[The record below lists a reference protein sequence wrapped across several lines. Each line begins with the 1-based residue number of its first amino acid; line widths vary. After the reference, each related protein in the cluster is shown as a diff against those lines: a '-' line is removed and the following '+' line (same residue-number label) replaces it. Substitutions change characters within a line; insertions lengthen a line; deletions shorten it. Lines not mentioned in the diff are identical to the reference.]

1 MELRT
6 HQQQAISKA
15 WGKEAFAYLMEQGSG
30 KTATILVEAQRLF
43 LAGEINAL
51 LVFAPNAV
59 HRNWLLE
66 AEKFLSVTYKAF
78 AWSASLTKSETK
90 ELVAL
95 FNSPQD
101 TLKIYTVNIEGM
113 SASKAIAASNAFAS
127 STSCMAVVD
136 ESTRIKNITAK
147 RTKHIIDVG
156 ALAKYR
162 RIATG
167 TPITNSPLDLFAQFA
182 FLDERIIGAKNFFM
196 FKARYAVT
204 KDITVRVKRGS
215 SLIERRVKKV
225 VGAKNVDELYAK
237 IEPYSFIVRKEDC
250 LDLPPKVY
258 QTRDITLGKEQQR
271 MYDSLRDNMITAVG
285 DEDMTV
291 TSALSMLLR
300 LQQIAGGFATD
311 DTGNVTPIKDNKGIA
326 ELVSLVDEIDGCVII
341 WARFRAELAA
351 IADALRVAYP
361 DDTTVEYHGG
371 VSDTDK
377 DEAVRLV
384 QEGKARFFVANQQS
398 GGTGL
403 TLTKATTSIYYS
415 QTFSLEDRL
424 QSEDRNHRIGTDST
438 VTYITFV
445 RRGTI
450 DEKINE
456 AFKHKKAFLDV
467 FRKEVEGGSLWA

>member
-1 MELRT
+1 
-6 HQQQAISKA
+6 
-15 WGKEAFAYLMEQGSG
+15 
-30 KTATILVEAQRLF
+30 
-43 LAGEINAL
+43 
-51 LVFAPNAV
+51 
-59 HRNWLLE
+59 
-66 AEKFLSVTYKAF
+66 
-78 AWSASLTKSETK
+78 
-90 ELVAL
+90 
-95 FNSPQD
+95 
-101 TLKIYTVNIEGM
+101 
-113 SASKAIAASNAFAS
+113 
-127 STSCMAVVD
+127 
-136 ESTRIKNITAK
+136 
-147 RTKHIIDVG
+147 
-156 ALAKYR
+156 
-162 RIATG
+162 
-167 TPITNSPLDLFAQFA
+167 
-182 FLDERIIGAKNFFM
+182 
-196 FKARYAVT
+196 
-204 KDITVRVKRGS
+204 
-215 SLIERRVKKV
+215 
-225 VGAKNVDELYAK
+225 
-237 IEPYSFIVRKEDC
+237 
-250 LDLPPKVY
+250 
-258 QTRDITLGKEQQR
+258 

-371 VSDTDK
+371 ISDTGK

-456 AFKHKKAFLDV
+456 AFKHKKDFLDV